1 MIELTKGGILM
12 TEQNKAIETLLS
24 RYFNAV
30 YEADIDTLKTI
41 FHPDASM
48 NGFLGPD
55 MIIGTPQIFY
65 DDLSSKPS
73 MKDDKIQCDC
83 EIKEITIHGN
93 IASASIY
100 VTNFFGM
107 CNVMDIFHLLNI
119 DDEWKILCK
128 TFTTI

>member
-1 MIELTKGGILM
+1 MNEHNKTIE
-12 TEQNKAIETLLS
+12 NLLN
-24 RYFNAV
+24 RYFEAV
-30 YEADIDTLKTI
+30 YEANIDTLKTI
-41 FHPDASM
+41 FHKNASM
-48 NGFLGPD
+48 NGFLGAD

-73 MKDDKIQCDC
+73 MKVNNIQCKY
-83 EIKEITIHGN
+83 EIKEISIYGN

-100 VTNFFGM
+100 VTNFYGI

-119 DDEWKILCK
+119 NGEWKILCK